1 MNTKLSTLTTRV
13 AAIEMKM
20 LYLQYRAIKIIKDQ
34 KTLESVQISNNRER
48 IKQGRDSVF
57 NTVDI
62 IITMEYIAGLINDLL
77 ATPEL
82 RDKFD
87 ENMYKLLNRSKKA
100 AVRWR
105 SVRNHIGGH
114 LNIEAIEGI
123 CIKYN
128 FKGVFLSKDLD
139 CDAAVL
145 NMLMIQGAINQARK
159 TEDIFG
165 RDINLL
171 KDAQIFNQQID
182 SDWEVALEFFE
193 PTLKFLYDFGKDEKK
208 ANTSPSTWDG
218 IVSDD

>member
-1 MNTKLSTLTTRV
+1 MSTKLSTLTTRV

-20 LYLQYRAIKIIKDQ
+20 LYLQYRALKIIKDQ
-34 KTLESVQISNNRER
+34 KALEVEKISSNRDK

-62 IITMEYIAGLINDLL
+62 IITMEYIVGLINDLF

-87 ENMYKLLNRSKKA
+87 ENIYKLLNRSKKA

-105 SVRNHIGGH
+105 SIRNHIGGH
-114 LNIEAIEGI
+114 LNLEAIEDI

-145 NMLMIQGAINQARK
+145 SILMIQGAINL
-159 TEDIFG
+159 TM
-165 RDINLL
+165 
-171 KDAQIFNQQID
+171 
-182 SDWEVALEFFE
+182 SH
-193 PTLKFLYDFGKDEKK
+193 
-208 ANTSPSTWDG
+208 
-218 IVSDD
+218 